1 MYKLPPKAQGKS
13 ISLLIAY
20 KVITPFGVWVYPYV
34 FVNLYPIRAVSVG
47 KIGARCETTRL
58 DELEIK
64 VDGRGQPGLVE
75 Q

>member
-1 MYKLPPKAQGKS
+1 MYKLTPKAQSKS
-13 ISLLIAY
+13 IPLLITY
-20 KVITPFGVWVYPYV
+20 KVITPFGIWIYPYI

-47 KIGARCETTRL
+47 EIGTRGKTTRL
-58 DELEIK
+58 DKLEVE